1 MKKVFKNVKVLLEES
16 SKIGV
21 VKTKDPQIVE
31 REWVFSGKIQF
42 ELQDIRHQ
50 PMKHNYYKIISFQY
64 FPFDQELLYTDT

>member
-1 MKKVFKNVKVLLEES
+1 MKKVLKNVKVLLEES

-42 ELQDIRHQ
+42 ELQV
-50 PMKHNYYKIISFQY
+50 Y
-64 FPFDQELLYTDT
+64 